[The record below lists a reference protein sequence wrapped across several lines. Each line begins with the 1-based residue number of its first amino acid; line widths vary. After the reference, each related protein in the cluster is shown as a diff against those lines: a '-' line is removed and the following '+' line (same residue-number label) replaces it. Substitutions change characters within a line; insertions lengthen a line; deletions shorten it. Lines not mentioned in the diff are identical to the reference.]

1 MKWLVPMYD
10 IDLMWHTHIS
20 IDPSRYPDTC
30 LEVIGRVRSIIVCI
44 AAPRLTAFERKIMSL
59 P

>member
-30 LEVIGRVRSIIVCI
+30 VEVIGRVRTHVSRC
-44 AAPRLTAFERKIMSL
+44 TAIPSL
-59 P
+59 PTTP